1 MKVPST
7 LADLDPWN
15 AREIVEARSDP
26 NRPGRLLN
34 PTSYKLFGV
43 ECSQPVMCAYER
55 TWNRR
60 NYGPLTVDADVL
72 KAWCVEVSLVRG
84 DFDAAA
90 KLRHVLEMLGIDV

>member
-1 MKVPST
+1 VKVPST
-7 LADLDPWN
+7 LADLDPFV

-26 NRPGRLLN
+26 NSYKLLN

-43 ECSQPVMCAYER
+43 ECSQPVMAAYER

-60 NYGPLTVDADVL
+60 HMGPLDMDAATL
-72 KAWCVEVSLVRG
+72 KGWCVEVSLVRG
-84 DFDAAA
+84 DFDGAA